1 MRNLYN
7 LVNSTL
13 EQIDFNEIWN
23 GFERGDFA
31 LYNKTKVY
39 LKEDVIPYD
48 NRFLGNTTIKYKEKN
63 LAIWYVENENDEDYR
78 ELSANIVHE
87 MFHSYQFL
95 KGETRFPNDIEG
107 LAYPNILENY
117 NLKYNENSLLINGLD
132 AKNKSEK
139 VRIFKKLVASRK
151 LRLKKFGDLIK
162 YEFEIET
169 AEGSAEYCGV
179 KSLRIISDDLY
190 EKRIES
196 YKKLIIEEKKILFDI
211 RKSCYFTGTLFLLFL
226 DEIGV
231 DFSRKIENEQLTIF
245 EQVSSSIDTSD
256 VNVKCFD
263 NPEIEKQFKEEKLRK
278 ENTIN
283 KFLKDKLSLVKGKF
297 NICGYDPMNMFK
309 IDNRIF
315 CSHFIILRNIETK
328 EKIFINGPVLM
339 EIDEDADYVK
349 EYYKIK

>member
-1 MRNLYN
+1 M
-7 LVNSTL
+7 
-13 EQIDFNEIWN
+13 
-23 GFERGDFA
+23 
-31 LYNKTKVY
+31 
-39 LKEDVIPYD
+39 
-48 NRFLGNTTIKYKEKN
+48 
-63 LAIWYVENENDEDYR
+63 
-78 ELSANIVHE
+78 
-87 MFHSYQFL
+87 
-95 KGETRFPNDIEG
+95 
-107 LAYPNILENY
+107 
-117 NLKYNENSLLINGLD
+117 
-132 AKNKSEK
+132 
-139 VRIFKKLVASRK
+139 
-151 LRLKKFGDLIK
+151 
-162 YEFEIET
+162 
-169 AEGSAEYCGV
+169 
-179 KSLRIISDDLY
+179 
-190 EKRIES
+190 
-196 YKKLIIEEKKILFDI
+196 KKILFDI

-315 CSHFIILRNIETK
+315 CSHFIILRNSETE

-339 EIDEDADYVK
+339 EIDEETDYVK